1 MQIFMIHYV
10 HIKKF
15 FSYFILFFTRVSY
28 LPHLTGV
35 GKELLPKNAPNKCGQ
50 LFVKNGCMKI
60 FTEVKKPK
68 S

>member
-10 HIKKF
+10 HIKILFRIF
-15 FSYFILFFTRVSY
+15 FFFTRVSY
-28 LPHLTGV
+28 LPHLIGV